1 MNKMLDIL
9 KAIYKTLYFNIK
21 AFPLKNALKFPVI
34 CGPNVFFRNIEK
46 GKVKLA
52 DGISFNRLRIG
63 ITEGSFVRGRE
74 QRTYIHIGGSNA
86 CLYITDKCDIP
97 CGSVL
102 NVNGELTIGKNFM
115 PNCFLTI
122 SCENNIIIGD
132 NCNIGWNV
140 TIIDGDGHPLCDENN
155 PQEVINKSS
164 PVVIGDNCWIAAH
177 ASIMK
182 GVQLA
187 DNTTIPYGSI
197 ITKSCLQAK
206 TVFGGSPNS
215 ILKENVVRQ
224 DYIKK

>member
-1 MNKMLDIL
+1 MFSIL
-9 KAIYKTLYFNIK
+9 KSIYNSLYFNFK
-21 AFPLKNALKFPVI
+21 AFPFTEAIKFSVI
-34 CGPNVFFRNIEK
+34 CGPNVSFGKIEK
-46 GKVKLA
+46 GKIEFANGCVFKKMII
-52 DGISFNRLRIG
+52 GISK
-63 ITEGSFVRGRE
+63 GSFLKGKD
-74 QRTYIHIGGSNA
+74 QQTYVHIGSKA
-86 CLYITDKCDIP
+86 RLFIIDKCDVP

-102 NVNGELTIGKNFM
+102 NVNGSLSIGKTFM

-155 PQEVINKSS
+155 PKKVINKSR
-164 PVVIGDNCWIAAH
+164 PVVIGNNCWIAAH

-224 DYIKK
+224 DYIKQ

>member
-1 MNKMLDIL
+1 MFRIIKS
-9 KAIYKTLYFNIK
+9 IYNTLYFNLK
-21 AFPLKNALKFPVI
+21 AFPLIEAIRFPVI
-34 CGPNVFFRNIEK
+34 CGYRVSFKGIEK
-46 GKVKLA
+46 GKIEFA
-52 DGISFNRLRIG
+52 NGCSFKRMTIG
-63 ITEGSFVRGRE
+63 FSKGSFLKG
-74 QRTYIHIGGSNA
+74 QGQYTYVHIGGAKAKLSIA
-86 CLYITDKCDIP
+86 DKCDVP

-102 NVNGELTIGKNFM
+102 NVNGSLSIGKTFM
-115 PNCFLTI
+115 PNSFLTI

-140 TIIDGDGHPLCDENN
+140 TIIDGDGHPLCDDNN
-155 PQEVINKSS
+155 PEKVINKSR
-164 PVVIGDNCWIAAH
+164 PVVIGNNCWIAAH

-197 ITKSCLQAK
+197 ITKSCLQTK

-224 DYIKK
+224 DYIKQ

>member
-1 MNKMLDIL
+1 MFSIL
-9 KAIYKTLYFNIK
+9 KSIYNSLYFNLK
-21 AFPLKNALKFPVI
+21 AFPFKEAIKFPVI
-34 CGPNVFFRNIEK
+34 CGSNVSFGKIEK
-46 GKVKLA
+46 GKIKFANGCVFKKM
-52 DGISFNRLRIG
+52 IIG
-63 ITEGSFVRGRE
+63 VSKGSFLKGKD
-74 QRTYIHIGGSNA
+74 QQTYVHIGGSKA
-86 CLYITDKCDIP
+86 RLFIVDKCDVP

-102 NVNGELTIGKNFM
+102 NVNGSLSIGKTFM

-155 PQEVINKSS
+155 PKKVINKSR
-164 PVVIGDNCWIAAH
+164 PVVIGNNCWIAAH

-197 ITKSCLQAK
+197 I
-206 TVFGGSPNS
+206 NS
-215 ILKENVVRQ
+215 SLIIQ
-224 DYIKK
+224 